1 MARRWRTGLAAA
13 ALVIVTACSSAP
25 SAPDNAGPR
34 IEPAGSL
41 SATAADLIELTN
53 AERRRA
59 GLPELRANDR
69 LVRAAQIQAEQV
81 AAAGRLEHTLAGA
94 GYPALEDR
102 LAAAGY
108 EWRDAGENLASG
120 QRGAAEAMVTWMN
133 SPGHRANIL
142 NDAYTELGTGF
153 LIDRNGRPYYVQV
166 FGRPR

>member
-1 MARRWRTGLAAA
+1 MLA
-13 ALVIVTACSSAP
+13 ACSSGP
-25 SAPDNAGPR
+25 STPDALGPR
-34 IEPAGSL
+34 VEPAGTL
-41 SATAADLIELTN
+41 SETAADLIELTN
-53 AERRRA
+53 GERRRA
-59 GLPELRANDR
+59 GLTALRASDR

-81 AAAGRLEHTLAGA
+81 AAAGRLEHTLPGA

-108 EWRDAGENLASG
+108 EWRNAGENLAFG
-120 QRGAAEAMVTWMN
+120 QRGAAEAMATWMS